1 MLPLIET
8 FRPFLVLVG
17 GVLLL
22 RALWVAT
29 LGAMMRLGRP
39 RGVLVPLWTLA
50 ALAAGYAVTPIEMVH
65 SPVLDLTALVDATVR
80 SLETMRPVPP
90 PEPELAFDRFGTL
103 LRFIE
108 APPLGIWAAVAGTAA
123 LNLFLALRLR

>member
-1 MLPLIET
+1 MLPLIEM
-8 FRPFLVLVG
+8 FRPVLVLVG

-29 LGAMMRLGRP
+29 LGAMIRLGRP
-39 RGVLVPLWTLA
+39 RGALVPVWTLA
-50 ALAAGYAVTPIEMVH
+50 ALAAGYTLTPIEMVH
-65 SPVLDLTALVDATVR
+65 IPVIDLTALVDSTVR

-90 PEPELAFDRFGTL
+90 PEPELAFDRYGTL

-108 APPLGIWAAVAGTAA
+108 SPPLGIWAAVAGSAA
-123 LNLFLALRLR
+123 LNLFVVLRLR